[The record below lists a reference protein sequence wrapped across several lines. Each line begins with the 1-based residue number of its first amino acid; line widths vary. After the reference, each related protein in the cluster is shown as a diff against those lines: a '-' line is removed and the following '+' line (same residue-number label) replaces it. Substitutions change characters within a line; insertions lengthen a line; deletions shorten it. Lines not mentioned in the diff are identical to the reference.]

1 MSYLCIRKKETNNK
15 LNPKTRKGNKIM
27 TTTTTIVKGYTREGR
42 RVKVEERYNEIAV
55 SMGIFVIIEGEEI
68 EKPNKESAISLYNW
82 FVNK

>member
-1 MSYLCIRKKETNNK
+1 M
-15 LNPKTRKGNKIM
+15 KT
-27 TTTTTIVKGYTREGR
+27 TAIVKGYTREGK

-82 FVNK
+82 FINK

>member
-1 MSYLCIRKKETNNK
+1 
-15 LNPKTRKGNKIM
+15 M